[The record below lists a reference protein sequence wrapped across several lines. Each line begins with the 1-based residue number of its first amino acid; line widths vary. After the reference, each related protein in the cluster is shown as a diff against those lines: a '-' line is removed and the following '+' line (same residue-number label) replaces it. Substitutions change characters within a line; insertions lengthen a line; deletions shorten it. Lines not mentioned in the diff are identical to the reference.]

1 MILLTA
7 KFTGKDSL
15 GFKNGTRYRL
25 SLNQHGIQISIVTK
39 EGEFPDYKELRC
51 DYGNIDLFLKNWEV
65 QKLHETEKIS
75 GSSGVGGSV
84 GSVGL
89 TGYSGSVG
97 SVGLP
102 GYSGCSIG
110 VGGSVGSV
118 GLTGYSGN
126 SGTIGSSGVSQTIGI
141 STSELISKLRS
152 SMRNTKL
159 NNLLS

>member
-89 TGYSGSVG
+89 TGYSG
-97 SVGLP
+97 
-102 GYSGCSIG
+102 
-110 VGGSVGSV
+110 
-118 GLTGYSGN
+118 N

>member
-65 QKLHETEKIS
+65 QKLHEPEKIS

-89 TGYSGSVG
+89 TGYSGNSASSGTWISGSNTTKSVSVVSVG
-97 SVGLP
+97 V
-102 GYSGCSIG
+102 
-110 VGGSVGSV
+110 
-118 GLTGYSGN
+118 TH
-126 SGTIGSSGVSQTIGI
+126 SGVSQTIGI
-141 STSELISKLRS
+141 STPELISKLRS